1 MKARILG
8 LLAAGLLAVAGTAAA
23 TPIIYAFSVT
33 ATSGPLN
40 GTTAS
45 GNFTF
50 DSSSIP
56 GTLPGS
62 SSATGLLT
70 DLNFTWGGITYT
82 AATANTGSLGFD
94 SAGALNFML
103 FGSDCSASSCSL
115 VSGADSFYING
126 DSFGLISFSY
136 NTAGVEFAGLGGGD
150 GKYGPAAAVPEPAT
164 LALLSVG
171 LAGIGFARRRR
182 WNALGAHVAQA

>member
-1 MKARILG
+1 MKARFLG
-8 LLAAGLLAVAGTAAA
+8 LLAAGLLAAAGSVTAA
-23 TPIIYAFSVT
+23 PITYAFSVL
-33 ATSGPLN
+33 AVSGPLN

-50 DSSSIP
+50 DSSIIP

-62 SSATGLLT
+62 ITATGLLT
-70 DLNFTWGGITYT
+70 DLNFTWDGITYT

-94 SAGALNFML
+94 SAGALDFLL
-103 FGSDCSASSCSL
+103 FGSDCSAGSCKLESA
-115 VSGADSFYING
+115 ADGFYING

-136 NTAGVEFAGLGGGD
+136 NRAGVEFAGLGSGD
-150 GKYGPAAAVPEPAT
+150 GRYGPAAAVPEPAT
-164 LALLSVG
+164 LALLGVG

-182 WNALGAHVAQA
+182 LN